1 MPSFYLQ
8 SIDEDGATTTKSF
21 ESVYLYDTTEYVADF
36 LLGCGFNFQE
46 LKVVNKQ
53 PDVTEEEINVV
64 KSNSGQELLRK
75 RVTNTTNSIYRSD
88 D

>member
-8 SIDEDGATTTKSF
+8 SVDEDGATTTKSF
-21 ESVYLYDTTEYVADF
+21 ESVYLNDTTEYVADF

-53 PDVTEEEINVV
+53 PDVLPEELNVV
-64 KSNSGQELLRK
+64 KTNEGQELK
-75 RVTNTTNSIYRSD
+75 RRVANTTDTIYRSGD
-88 D
+88 

>member
-21 ESVYLYDTTEYVADF
+21 ESCYLNDTTEYVADF

-53 PDVTEEEINVV
+53 PDVSEEELNVV
-64 KSNSGQELLRK
+64 KSDSGQELK
-75 RVTNTTNSIYRSD
+75 RRVANTTNTIYRTGE
-88 D
+88 

>member
-21 ESVYLYDTTEYVADF
+21 ESCYLNDTVEYVSDF
-36 LLGCGFNFQE
+36 LSGSGFCFE
-46 LKVVNKQ
+46 EIKVVNRQ
-53 PDVTEEEINVV
+53 PDVPEEEINAV

>member
-21 ESVYLYDTTEYVADF
+21 ESCYLNDTVEYVSDF
-36 LLGCGFNFQE
+36 LSGCGFCFE
-46 LKVVNKQ
+46 EIKVVNKQ
-53 PDVTEEEINVV
+53 FDVSEEEINVV